1 MERRRRGG
9 RGSGY
14 GEVSMAL
21 KVMLKVFFNIPELNS
36 PKSVLPVD
44 SSISINGNS
53 TLLVA

>member
-44 SSISINGNS
+44 SSISMNGNS